1 MEIQLDKVLQN
12 KLSNLIPKAW
22 TKHEYY
28 IKYWSKFFK
37 SYKGSIDDT
46 ILDYGCGPGWF
57 EFTGKQ
63 FGFTN
68 ILSLDVI
75 HYKIAE
81 TLGIKFNTYAN
92 SGKVDLPF
100 KDDSIDAVVSRLV
113 LGSQA
118 AYMKYGKEWAEI
130 DRLRAVEFGRILK
143 ENAYI
148 YIIGKRRLL
157 RFKESLDKTNSLRFL
172 EDKNIVLVNYK

>member
-1 MEIQLDKVLQN
+1 MEIQLDQELLD

-22 TKHEYY
+22 ANHEYY
-28 IKYWSKFFK
+28 VKYWSKFFK
-37 SYKGSIDDT
+37 SYKSSIDDT

-57 EFTGKQ
+57 EFIGRQ

-68 ILSLDVI
+68 ILSLDVV

-81 TLGIKFNTYAN
+81 ALGVKFNTYAN
-92 SGKVDLPF
+92 PGKIDLSF
-100 KDDSIDAVVSRLV
+100 KDDSIDAVISRLV

-118 AYMKYGKEWAEI
+118 AYMKYGKEWTEI
-130 DRLRAVEFGRILK
+130 DRLRAVELSRVLK

-148 YIIGKRRLL
+148 YIIGKRRLS
-157 RFKESLDKTNSLRFL
+157 RFKESLDKTNSLRLL
-172 EDKNIVLVNYK
+172 EDKNITLVNYK